1 MTTHQQSRTTSTASA
16 TQDTV
21 AAPDSAAPDSAA
33 LLSEI
38 GARPIPE
45 FDGVHDIWPRGDRL
59 RAIRAAATQYKK
71 RFIQQGQVRAVQ
83 SVDVAGAPYP
93 VNYAFDNAVTVP
105 SLPLITMINRMIVV
119 QYDDWNGRPRTLVFE
134 PTVPAGS
141 AEAPFYSN
149 LQKLVDK
156 IPGGALAS
164 KVILKYFNEPD
175 VALSKVGLT
184 PQDVDFCTF
193 DHLHVQDPRMILGS
207 TETIP
212 GDSAPREPLF
222 GDARMLVHR
231 RELAT
236 LENLHPMQ
244 WAWYVE
250 DGLVGVDRD
259 KFAVFDGDIEL
270 GPGIALLWT
279 PGHTD
284 GNHSLVINTPDGVW
298 VSSENGIS
306 LDNWQPELSK
316 IPGVRRYHEQ
326 FGREICPNANT
337 LEDALDQYDSMIKE
351 KTMAD
356 RCPADPRWLQILPST
371 ELAPWKRFWPVVPT
385 YCHGGI
391 SYGRIESGLKEKK

>member
-1 MTTHQQSRTTSTASA
+1 MLRDQQSGQILA
-16 TQDTV
+16 Q
-21 AAPDSAAPDSAA
+21 
-33 LLSEI
+33 I

-45 FDGVHDIWPRGDRL
+45 FDGIREIWPRGERL
-59 RAIRAAATQYKK
+59 DAIRVATKAYKE

-83 SVDVAGAPYP
+83 SIDVAGAPYP
-93 VNYAFDNAVTVP
+93 VKYAFDNAVSVP
-105 SLPLITMINRMIVV
+105 SLPLITMINRMVVV
-119 QYDDWNGRPRTLVFE
+119 QYDDWNGRPRTLLFE

-141 AEAPFYSN
+141 AEAPFYARLN
-149 LQKLVDK
+149 RLTKAVPGGRLAAKLV
-156 IPGGALAS
+156 
-164 KVILKYFNEPD
+164 LKYYNEPD
-175 VALSKVGLT
+175 EALRQAGLT
-184 PQDVDFCTF
+184 AADIDFCTF

-207 TETIP
+207 TDIID
-212 GDSAPREPLF
+212 GDHEPRRPLF

-236 LENLHPMQ
+236 LRNLHPMQ

-250 DGLVGVDRD
+250 DGLGGVDMD
-259 KFAVFDGDIEL
+259 KFIEFDGDIEL
-270 GPGIALLWT
+270 GPGVTLLWT

-316 IPGVRRYHEQ
+316 IPGVRAYHEH
-326 FGREICPNANT
+326 FGREVCPNANT

-351 KTMAD
+351 KIMAD
-356 RCPADPRWLQILPST
+356 RCRNDSQWLQILPST

-391 SYGRIESGLKEKK
+391 AYGTIVSGLKGATS

>member
-1 MTTHQQSRTTSTASA
+1 MTTQQQPHTSSA
-16 TQDTV
+16 V
-21 AAPDSAAPDSAA
+21 DSAAM
-33 LLSEI
+33 LEEI
-38 GARPIPE
+38 GARTIGE
-45 FDGVHDIWPRGDRL
+45 FDGVHDIWPRGKRL
-59 RAIRAAATQYKK
+59 AAIRAAATEYKK
-71 RFIQQGQVRAVQ
+71 RFKAQGQVRAVQ

-93 VNYAFDNAVTVP
+93 VNYAFDNAVSVP
-105 SLPLITMINRMIVV
+105 SLPLVTMINRMVVV
-119 QYDDWNGRPRTLVFE
+119 QYDDFNGRPRTLVFE

-141 AEAPFYSN
+141 AKAPFYDN
-149 LQKLVDK
+149 LSQLVDK

-164 KVILKYFNEPD
+164 KLILKYFNEPD

-184 PQDVDFCTF
+184 PEDVDFCTF

-207 TETIP
+207 TETVP
-212 GDSAPREPLF
+212 GESAPRGPLF
-222 GDARMLVHR
+222 GDARLLVHR

-236 LENLHPMQ
+236 LEDLHPMQ
-244 WAWYVE
+244 WAWYVK
-250 DGLVGVDRD
+250 DGLDGVDPAS
-259 KFAVFDGDIEL
+259 FAIFDGDIEL

-284 GNHSLVINTPDGVW
+284 GNHSLAINTPDGVW

-316 IPGVRRYHEQ
+316 IPGVRRYHKQ

-356 RCPADPRWLQILPST
+356 ACKDDPRWLQILPST
-371 ELAPWKRFWPVVPT
+371 ELAPWRRFWPVVPT

-391 SYGRIESGLKEKK
+391 SYGTIESGLKGAK

>member
-1 MTTHQQSRTTSTASA
+1 MTTEQALPTQQQKQSS
-16 TQDTV
+16 DTM
-21 AAPDSAAPDSAA
+21 
-33 LLSEI
+33 LEQI
-38 GARPIPE
+38 GARSIPE

-59 RAIRAAATQYKK
+59 EAVRAAATAYKA
-71 RFIQQGQVRAVQ
+71 RFVRQGQVRAVK
-83 SVDVAGAPYP
+83 SVDVAAAPYP
-93 VNYAFDNAVTVP
+93 VNYAFDNAVSVP
-105 SLPLITMINRMIVV
+105 SLPLITMINRMVVV

-141 AEAPFYSN
+141 AEAPFYNN

-156 IPGGALAS
+156 IPFGALAS
-164 KVILKYFNEPD
+164 KLILKYFNEPD
-175 VALSKVGLT
+175 VALSKVGLK
-184 PQDVDFCTF
+184 PEDVDFCTF

-207 TETIP
+207 SQTIP
-212 GDSAPREPLF
+212 GESAPREPLF
-222 GDARMLVHR
+222 GDAKMLTHR

-250 DGLVGVDRD
+250 DGLDGVDMD
-259 KFAVFDGDIEL
+259 KFALFDGDIEL

-284 GNHSLVINTPDGVW
+284 GNHSLVINTPEGVW

-316 IPGVRRYHEQ
+316 IPGVRSYHEQ

-356 RCPADPRWLQILPST
+356 PCRDDPRWLQILPST
-371 ELAPWKRFWPVVPT
+371 ELVPWKRFWPVVPT
-385 YCHGGI
+385 YCHRGI
-391 SYGRIESGLKEKK
+391 EYGQIESGLKDKK